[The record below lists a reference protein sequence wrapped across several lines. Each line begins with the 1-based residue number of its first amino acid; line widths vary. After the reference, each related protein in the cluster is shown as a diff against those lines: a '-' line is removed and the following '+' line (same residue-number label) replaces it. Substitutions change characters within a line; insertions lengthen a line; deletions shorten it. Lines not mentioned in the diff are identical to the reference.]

1 MKWRREYIGRVKIL
15 RLHLQAK
22 LLKKVGIYVE
32 EDLTKGTKEKRSEL
46 RKFARQVLTQI
57 LTQDR

>member
-1 MKWRREYIGRVKIL
+1 ML
-15 RLHLQAK
+15 LQLQAK

-46 RKFARQVLTQI
+46 RKYARQVKYNS
-57 LTQDR
+57 